1 MNEPMKTS
9 NGRQRLL
16 LGGGG
21 LVVLIILAFL
31 LFRSSGVVGSQTE
44 YYRVTRGPMEVTV
57 TGAGTLRARNAEF
70 VRVPDQVSGDLQLIY
85 LIPEGSRVVQG
96 QIVAQLDTAAALESL
111 ETQLDALETAQAQY
125 DQQVTDLTDNIKNL
139 ENSVRSA
146 ELSYDQAQL
155 RLQALEFSSALD
167 RQAGELDLERARIQR
182 DEAKRKLAAQKII
195 NEANRRQSE
204 VNLIGRRD
212 DVEETRA
219 EIKALTLRAPIPGL
233 VIYVEQGRM
242 MERTKIQEGDT
253 VRRGQQLLQ
262 IPDPSV
268 MEVSFFIN
276 ELDADRVQLGQ
287 KARVRLEAYPREVF
301 EASVTDLS
309 TLAQDTSDGGNVR
322 VFPAVVTLDQTDDR
336 IRPGM
341 TASVEIVV
349 DTLEDALR
357 IPLAALG
364 VIGSGC
370 CVKVVGRKDPVTV
383 TLGARNESM
392 VQVVDGLQQGNRIEL
407 GWREDTTGLLTQ
419 LAGRRA
425 LPEGTLRAIQAQ
437 GADYGKAK
445 IVVQQEE
452 GAPGPGGGRGQ
463 GRGGAGRQV
472 QFDPANMTPEQLARI
487 QQLQA
492 EGAPAGGMPGAEG
505 QAVVRMPGQEG
516 GAGFQRATPD
526 SARMAQFMDGLRQR
540 ITTLPDSLR
549 LEVQQLIGSGSLDFR
564 NISPALRDSLRAW
577 NLMGGQRTRTPPP
590 TGTPPPAVLDPTGG
604 R

>member
-1 MNEPMKTS
+1 MNGQMTTS
-9 NGRQRLL
+9 NGRRRLL

-21 LVVLIILAFL
+21 LVVLVILAFL
-31 LFRSSGVVGSQTE
+31 LFRGGGAVGGQTE
-44 YYRVTRGPMEVTV
+44 FYRVTRGPMEVTV

-70 VRVPDQVSGDLQLIY
+70 VRVPDEVSGDLQLVF
-85 LIPEGSRVVQG
+85 LIPEGSRVVKG
-96 QIVAQLDTAAALESL
+96 QIVAQLDTATALESL

-125 DQQVTDLTDNIKNL
+125 DQQVTDLADNIKNL

-167 RQAGELDLERARIQR
+167 QQAGELDLERARISR

-219 EIKALTLRAPIPGL
+219 EIRALTLRAPIQGL

-242 MERTKIQEGDT
+242 MERTKIREGDT

-301 EASVTDLS
+301 EADVTDLS

-322 VFPAVVTLDQTDDR
+322 VFPAVVTLEQTDDR

-370 CVKVVGRKDPVTV
+370 CVKVAGRKDPVTV
-383 TLGARNESM
+383 TLGARNESV
-392 VQVVDGLQQGNRIEL
+392 VQVVDGLQQGDRIEL

-425 LPEGTLRAIQAQ
+425 LPDGTLRAIQAQ

-445 IVVQQEE
+445 VVVQQE
-452 GAPGPGGGRGQ
+452 GAAGPGGARGQ

-472 QFDPANMTPEQLARI
+472 QLDPASLTPEQLALI
-487 QQLQA
+487 QQMQA
-492 EGAPAGGMPGAEG
+492 EGAPAGGMPG
-505 QAVVRMPGQEG
+505 QAGEMVI
-516 GAGFQRATPD
+516 QRATPD
-526 SARMAQFMDGLRQR
+526 SARTAQLMAGLRQR
-540 ITTLPDSLR
+540 ISTLPDSLR
-549 LEVQQLIGSGSLDFR
+549 REVEQLIGSGNLDLR
-564 NISPALRDSLRAW
+564 NLSPALRDSLRAW
-577 NLMGGQRTRTPPP
+577 NLMGGQRMRTPPP

>member
-1 MNEPMKTS
+1 MNGQMTTS
-9 NGRQRLL
+9 NGRRRLL

-21 LVVLIILAFL
+21 LVVLVILAFL
-31 LFRSSGVVGSQTE
+31 LFRGGGAVGGQTE
-44 YYRVTRGPMEVTV
+44 FYRVTRGPMEVTV

-70 VRVPDQVSGDLQLIY
+70 VRVPDEVSGDLQLVF
-85 LIPEGSRVVQG
+85 LIPEGSRVVKG
-96 QIVAQLDTAAALESL
+96 QIVAQLDTATALESL

-125 DQQVTDLTDNIKNL
+125 DQQVTDLADNIKNL

-167 RQAGELDLERARIQR
+167 QQAGELDLERARISR

-219 EIKALTLRAPIPGL
+219 EIRALTLRAPIQGL

-242 MERTKIQEGDT
+242 MERTKIREGDT

-301 EASVTDLS
+301 EADVTDLS

-322 VFPAVVTLDQTDDR
+322 VFPAVVTLEQTDDR

-370 CVKVVGRKDPVTV
+370 CVKVAGRKDPVTV
-383 TLGARNESM
+383 TLGARNESV
-392 VQVVDGLQQGNRIEL
+392 VQVVDGLQQGDRIEL

-445 IVVQQEE
+445 VVVQQE
-452 GAPGPGGGRGQ
+452 GAAGPGGARGQ

-472 QFDPANMTPEQLARI
+472 QLDPASLTPEQLALI
-487 QQLQA
+487 QQMQA
-492 EGAPAGGMPGAEG
+492 EGAPAGGMPG
-505 QAVVRMPGQEG
+505 QAGEMVI
-516 GAGFQRATPD
+516 QRATPD
-526 SARMAQFMDGLRQR
+526 SARTAQLMAGLRQR
-540 ITTLPDSLR
+540 ISTLPDSLR
-549 LEVQQLIGSGSLDFR
+549 REVEQLIGSGNLDLR
-564 NISPALRDSLRAW
+564 NLSPALRDSLRAW
-577 NLMGGQRTRTPPP
+577 NLMGGQRMRTPPP

>member
-1 MNEPMKTS
+1 
-9 NGRQRLL
+9 
-16 LGGGG
+16 
-21 LVVLIILAFL
+21 
-31 LFRSSGVVGSQTE
+31 
-44 YYRVTRGPMEVTV
+44 
-57 TGAGTLRARNAEF
+57 
-70 VRVPDQVSGDLQLIY
+70 
-85 LIPEGSRVVQG
+85 
-96 QIVAQLDTAAALESL
+96 
-111 ETQLDALETAQAQY
+111 
-125 DQQVTDLTDNIKNL
+125 
-139 ENSVRSA
+139 
-146 ELSYDQAQL
+146 
-155 RLQALEFSSALD
+155 
-167 RQAGELDLERARIQR
+167 
-182 DEAKRKLAAQKII
+182 
-195 NEANRRQSE
+195 
-204 VNLIGRRD
+204 
-212 DVEETRA
+212 
-219 EIKALTLRAPIPGL
+219 LTLRAPIQGL

-242 MERTKIQEGDT
+242 MERTKIREGDT

-301 EASVTDLS
+301 EADVTDLS

-322 VFPAVVTLDQTDDR
+322 VFPAVVTLEQTDDR

-370 CVKVVGRKDPVTV
+370 CVKVAGRKDPVTV
-383 TLGARNESM
+383 TLGARNESV
-392 VQVVDGLQQGNRIEL
+392 VQVVDGLQQGDRIEL

-445 IVVQQEE
+445 VVVQQE
-452 GAPGPGGGRGQ
+452 GAAGPGGARGQ

-472 QFDPANMTPEQLARI
+472 QLDPASLTPEQLALI
-487 QQLQA
+487 QQMQA
-492 EGAPAGGMPGAEG
+492 EGAPAGGMPG
-505 QAVVRMPGQEG
+505 QAGEMVI
-516 GAGFQRATPD
+516 QRATPD
-526 SARMAQFMDGLRQR
+526 SARTAQLMAGLRQR
-540 ITTLPDSLR
+540 ISTLPDSLR
-549 LEVQQLIGSGSLDFR
+549 REVEQLIGSGNLDLR
-564 NISPALRDSLRAW
+564 NLSPALRDSLRAW
-577 NLMGGQRTRTPPP
+577 NLMGGQRMRTPPP

>member
-1 MNEPMKTS
+1 MTTS
-9 NGRQRLL
+9 NGRRRLL

-31 LFRSSGVVGSQTE
+31 LFRSSGVVGGQTE
-44 YYRVTRGPMEVTV
+44 FYRVTRGPMEVTV

-85 LIPEGSRVVQG
+85 LIPEGERVVKG

-125 DQQVTDLTDNIKNL
+125 DQQVTDLADNIKNL

-146 ELSYDQAQL
+146 ELSYEQAQL

-167 RQAGELDLERARIQR
+167 QQAGELDLERARISR

-219 EIKALTLRAPIPGL
+219 EIKALTLRAPIQGL

-242 MERTKIQEGDT
+242 MERTKIREGDT

-268 MEVSFFIN
+268 MEVTFFIN
-276 ELDADRVQLGQ
+276 ELDADRVQLSQ

-392 VQVVDGLQQGNRIEL
+392 VQVVDGLQQGDRIEL

-425 LPEGTLRAIQAQ
+425 LPEGTLQAIQAQ

-445 IVVQQEE
+445 VVVQQE
-452 GAPGPGGGRGQ
+452 GAAGPGGGRGQ
-463 GRGGAGRQV
+463 GRGGAGRQM
-472 QFDPANMTPEQLARI
+472 QLDPSSMTPEQLARL
-487 QQLQA
+487 QQMQA
-492 EGAPAGGMPGAEG
+492 EGAPAAGLPGQEG
-505 QAVVRMPGQEG
+505 QAVMRVPGQ
-516 GAGFQRATPD
+516 AGEMVVQRAGLD
-526 SARMAQFMDGLRQR
+526 SARTAQIMDGLRQR
-540 ITTLPDSLR
+540 IATLPDSLR
-549 LEVQQLIGSGSLDFR
+549 REVQQIIGSGSFDFR

-577 NLMGGQRTRTPPP
+577 NLMSGQRMRTPPP